1 MPAGLGVATRSL
13 FRGSI
18 PPEAP
23 DRPPYVSREKNRK
36 ISACCQEGGEEIF
49 GGAAAYAW
57 GSAGGEAPNWRTA
70 LSHAFAQPS
79 AAAKSASSVSAGSE
93 MNPRRPAG
101 RQGFQPAVWISPPAP
116 YPRPPAAARRRSPT
130 ARSGPP
136 TGCKRRR
143 RGGPPGGAAPPPP
156 TRPPGPP
163 PAPPPRPAG
172 G

>member
-70 LSHAFAQPS
+70 ASHAFAQPS

-93 MNPRRPAG
+93 MNPPM
-101 RQGFQPAVWISPPAP
+101 PAP
-116 YPRPPAAARRRSPT
+116 TAFAQTTKSFTSPT
-130 ARSGPP
+130 SGSVCIGKPWLFAPSTIDLPQVNSARIGSV
-136 TGCKRRR
+136 
-143 RGGPPGGAAPPPP
+143 AI
-156 TRPPGPP
+156 
-163 PAPPPRPAG
+163 
-172 G
+172 

>member
-23 DRPPYVSREKNRK
+23 DRPPYVSREENRK

-49 GGAAAYAW
+49 GGAAAYAS

-79 AAAKSASSVSAGSE
+79 AAPKSASSVSAGSE
-93 MNPRRPAG
+93 MKPPM
-101 RQGFQPAVWISPPAP
+101 PAP
-116 YPRPPAAARRRSPT
+116 TAFAQTTKSPSCSD
-130 ARSGPP
+130 ADSSCIGKPWLF
-136 TGCKRRR
+136 
-143 RGGPPGGAAPPPP
+143 APSTIDLPQVNS
-156 TRPPGPP
+156 
-163 PAPPPRPAG
+163 APICSVVITPPRSA
-172 G
+172 